1 MAVWSACN
9 QSDILTTGRMDAEY
23 YRPKFL
29 ANERILNQLNAV
41 PLRNYLEFVRC
52 GPFGSTITCDTY
64 LEEGTV
70 VARPFNI
77 DDMFFRYENL
87 AFISIDDVRKKGLK
101 LYSGGDVFF
110 SRVGDIRVGYLA
122 ANSKHPTVTISPNI
136 IVARLKPNSLKS
148 EYLTVFLNTRY
159 GQEQIE
165 RALKVVAQPT
175 ISTSLVSK
183 LKVFRPHDDVE
194 QKVSELLLRS
204 LDTHEKAK
212 ELYTQAQQLIESEL
226 GLDKLRFDKPV
237 GYTARFSVVGLSDSV
252 SANRIDAQCFSPE
265 AVFYED
271 WLLKHANCDRLSLLL
286 ASTAKGRQQ
295 AEAETGTTNYCSI
308 KHITGHEIVGASKAY
323 PAAGTPTA
331 RKHDLLLAITGATI
345 GKIGIVN
352 RYDNLVFS
360 GDMLRLRAN
369 GSINPH
375 YLLLALDHHLGQVQF
390 NRWITG
396 STNGHLAPR
405 DVGRVL
411 VPRLAPKKEEQIAAL
426 VAESLEKRQESEQL
440 LDQAKSRV
448 EQLIEEAVRR

>member
-29 ANERILNQLNAV
+29 ANERTLNELNAV
-41 PLRNYLEFVRC
+41 SLKNYLDFVRC

-64 LEEGTV
+64 LAEGAV

-77 DDMFFRYENL
+77 DNMFFCYENL
-87 AFISIDDVRKKGLK
+87 AFISNDDITKKGLK
-101 LYSGGDVFF
+101 LYLGGDVFF
-110 SRVGDIRVGYLA
+110 SRVGDIRVGYLPDSS
-122 ANSKHPTVTISPNI
+122 NYPTVTISPNI
-136 IVARLKPNSLKS
+136 IAARLKPNSLRA

-183 LKVFRPHDDVE
+183 LKVFRPNDEDELDV
-194 QKVSELLLRS
+194 SNLLLKS
-204 LDTHEKAK
+204 LNTSEKSK
-212 ELYTQAQQLIESEL
+212 QYYTQAQQLLESEL
-226 GLDKLRFDKPV
+226 TLDKLQLDKPV
-237 GYTARFSVVGLSDSV
+237 GYTARFSVTSLADTFDAS
-252 SANRIDAQCFSPE
+252 RIDAQCFSPE

-271 WLLKHANCDRLSLLL
+271 WLLKHTKCDRLSALL
-286 ASTAKGRQQ
+286 SNTAKGRQQ
-295 AEAETGTTNYCSI
+295 TEVEYGPADYCSI
-308 KHITGHEIVGASKAY
+308 KNISGREIVGVSKAK
-323 PAAGTPTA
+323 PISGTPKA
-331 RKHDLLLAITGATI
+331 MKNDLLLAITGATI
-345 GKIGIVN
+345 GKVGIVN
-352 RYDNLVFS
+352 RYDDLVFS
-360 GDMLRLRAN
+360 GDMLRMRAN
-369 GSINPH
+369 NEIPPH

-405 DVGRVL
+405 DVGRIL
-411 VPRLAPKKEEQIAAL
+411 VPRLSPEKENRISVL
-426 VAESLEKRQESEQL
+426 VTESLEKRQESEVL

-448 EQLIEEAVRR
+448 EQLIEEAVQA